1 MMKRAVAIV
10 VAVVL
15 VAGFTAQA
23 LAWEF
28 EMKGE
33 YEHRYRYFGRTG
45 GTDLFGNVALQ
56 ENTGIFVGFAGPN
69 IYGTGNIAAIAAD
82 SASSLSPGLS
92 FNLPSSLFGLPIGV
106 PWGGGSAMRITRGG
120 FSRWGSDAS
129 YNDARLTFRPT
140 IRLNPAVRVSAVYTI
155 GGMRNKYKRNDV
167 VENKIPW
174 LPIGWGMS
182 GSFGLG
188 AAPLERYYMAGSS
201 VNAYDGTPGTW
212 EQFRLTAHFPWGL
225 WSLGLKDFPF
235 GTGATLGENTRAE
248 HFLWV
253 APYGPFRFLWA
264 VWLSNGRFAQSW
276 ASVPDNDTKPSLYQ
290 GYAATYDAGSLSLGW
305 ATILRMFHQKRGA
318 LPVMAQINP
327 ILLNTPSIILGA
339 NSLGLEY
346 FNLPP
351 GSGDPYTDQLALD
364 ETTLVNVAFFKY
376 NNGRFFAN
384 AEYSWVNVDTTFLP
398 NRGVIPFD
406 DNGVILFSPGP
417 KYLEANHF
425 FAEAGIMAG
434 PSKLSLMY
442 ARASGNVL
450 DRLLTQPNGLP
461 RSNPTK
467 VYAAYPINYQVMEP
481 YEFLMFNTFAGG
493 NNGGWNATDVTF
505 VSEDHGMMSD
515 GYCLAG
521 RLDYA
526 VAANLN
532 VYGSYIW
539 AHRLERA
546 GFLNGGVIDTGNG
559 SRSANWGLSPNPLA
573 GRFVPPRWL
582 PGQLLS
588 RYGGTTPYVPDG
600 FIGWEANLGV
610 DWKLLENLTFK
621 VRYSYWKPGQW
632 FDYAYQAWGTFQGV
646 VDDGTVVKDRSP
658 IMALQATV
666 LAEF

>member
-1 MMKRAVAIV
+1 MKRSVAIV
-10 VAVVL
+10 VAVAL
-15 VAGFTAQA
+15 VMGVAAQA

-45 GTDLFGNVALQ
+45 GTDLFGIVAIQ
-56 ENTGIFVGFAGPN
+56 ETTGIFVGFAGPN
-69 IYGTGNIAAIAAD
+69 IYGTGNVAAIAAD
-82 SASSLSPGLS
+82 SANSKTPGLS
-92 FNLPSSLFGLPIGV
+92 FSLPGNLILGNPPIGV

-129 YNDARLTFRPT
+129 YNDSRLTLRPT
-140 IRLNPAVRVSAVYTI
+140 FRLNPAVRLSAVYTI
-155 GGMRNKYKRNDV
+155 GGMRNKYKMNNV
-167 VENKIPW
+167 VEDKIPW
-174 LPIGWGMS
+174 LPVGWGMS

-188 AAPLERYYMAGSS
+188 AAPLERHYMAGSS

-225 WSLGLKDFPF
+225 WSIGLKDFPF

-253 APYGPFRFLWA
+253 TPYGPFRFLWA

-276 ASVPDNDTKPSLYQ
+276 ASVPDQDTKPSLYE
-290 GYAATYDAGSLSLGW
+290 GFGLTYDAGALSMGW

-327 ILLNTPSIILGA
+327 ILLNTPSIILGNA
-339 NSLGLEY
+339 SLGLEY

-351 GSGDPYTDQLALD
+351 GTGDPFSDQVALD
-364 ETTLVNVAFFKY
+364 ETTLINVAYAKF

-384 AEYSWVNVDTTFLP
+384 AEYSWVNVDTTFPSNFYAVPGDGAGNLP
-398 NRGVIPFD
+398 
-406 DNGVILFSPGP
+406 LGP
-417 KYLEANHF
+417 VHVEANHF
-425 FAEAGIMAG
+425 FGEAGVMAG

-442 ARASGNVL
+442 ARASGPVL
-450 DRLLTQPNGLP
+450 NNGN
-461 RSNPTK
+461 RTK
-467 VYAAYPINYQVMEP
+467 VYGAYPINYQAMEP
-481 YEFLMFNTFAGG
+481 YEFLMFTTFAGG
-493 NNGGWNATDVTF
+493 NNGGWNPTDVTF

-559 SRSANWGLSPNPLA
+559 SRTKN
-573 GRFVPPRWL
+573 RFAPPEWQ
-582 PGQLLS
+582 PGTLLQ
-588 RYGGTTPYVPDG
+588 RYGGTTPFVPDG
-600 FIGWEANLGV
+600 FIGWEANVGV

-621 VRYSYWKPGQW
+621 MRYSYWKPGEW
-632 FDYAYQAWGTFQGV
+632 FDYAYQAWGTFPGV
-646 VDDGTVVKDRSP
+646 GVDDGTIVKGRSP
-658 IMALQATV
+658 INAFQATV